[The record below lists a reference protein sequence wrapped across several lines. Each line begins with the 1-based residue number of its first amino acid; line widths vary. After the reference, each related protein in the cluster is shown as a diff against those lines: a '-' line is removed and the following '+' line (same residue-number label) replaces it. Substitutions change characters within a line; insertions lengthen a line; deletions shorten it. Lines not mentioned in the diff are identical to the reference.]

1 MTIELNTELL
11 ETEDINLNQLIFL
24 ALVLGRNQK
33 LNQDTQRL
41 LSQISEVDIQEL
53 MSKELVISIERDNSK
68 VYKPSKKLTELIS
81 QREKSWFDRFYELY
95 PIYVTRNDG
104 TKGFLRANVSK
115 CRVQFNQIVGKS
127 EEMSQHLYDC
137 LKFQIDNY
145 SKQGK
150 LGYMKTMWKWLVNHE
165 WEAIEDEMSY
175 NNSNTQK
182 VYGTELI

>member
-53 MSKELVISIERDNSK
+53 MSKELVTSIERDNSK

-81 QREKSWFDRFYELY
+81 QREFRENRDFGSL
-95 PIYVTRNDG
+95 PL
-104 TKGFLRANVSK
+104 FL
-115 CRVQFNQIVGKS
+115 G
-127 EEMSQHLYDC
+127 
-137 LKFQIDNY
+137 
-145 SKQGK
+145 
-150 LGYMKTMWKWLVNHE
+150 
-165 WEAIEDEMSY
+165 
-175 NNSNTQK
+175 
-182 VYGTELI
+182 